1 MLRNQGGHGFAHG
14 GRLYV
19 DSRVLADILPQ
30 RCRNV
35 NLAHRYK
42 HKGCARRC
50 EDSNMSWGRSDCE
63 RACDVTIA
71 VPGRSFLMHRMSARV
86 SFVLLLLMAA
96 PRIFAQEMTP
106 AQKEVWQMEEAY
118 WNDVK
123 ASNSDHYATLSHYSF
138 LGWPRDRDRP
148 LGKKDLTEGAAK
160 KMAAGRVVS
169 CEFLSKAVTVVGDV
183 GVTQYSVKATIAR
196 KDGTNE
202 TYTSRVTH
210 TWLKTGS
217 TWEI

>member
-1 MLRNQGGHGFAHG
+1 
-14 GRLYV
+14 
-19 DSRVLADILPQ
+19 
-30 RCRNV
+30 
-35 NLAHRYK
+35 
-42 HKGCARRC
+42 
-50 EDSNMSWGRSDCE
+50 
-63 RACDVTIA
+63 
-71 VPGRSFLMHRMSARV
+71 MHRMSARV

-123 ASNSDHYATLSHYSF
+123 ASNVDHYVTLWHSSF

-148 LGKKDLTEGAAK
+148 VGKKDLTEGAAK
-160 KMAAGRVVS
+160 KMAAGHVVS
-169 CEFLSKAVTVVGDV
+169 YEFLSKAVTVIGNV
-183 GVTQYSVKATIAR
+183 GVTQYSVKATRAG
-196 KDGTNE
+196 KDGASE

-217 TWEI
+217 TWEIIGGMSAPYESSSHTW